1 MNFVP
6 VQVYQNYID
15 AHIIKGRL
23 EEANINCWLKDEHT
37 VTTNP
42 IWTNAVGGIK
52 LMVAEVQVTRALSLL
67 EEFEAERKNSQ
78 ACEKCGSHNIERVS
92 TPRKASNWF
101 SALASF
107 FFGDY
112 AIAVDKVY
120 HCFDCGHES
129 PTALVKT
136 AELN

>member
-15 AHIIKGRL
+15 AHIAKGQL
-23 EEANINCWLKDEHT
+23 EEAGIPCWLKDEHT

-52 LMVAEVQVTRALSLL
+52 LMVAEAAQQEARELL
-67 EEFEAERKNSQ
+67 QQIDQEKRSRL
-78 ACEKCGSHNIERVS
+78 ACIKCGSHNVEYVS
-92 TPRKASNWF
+92 TPRKASNWL

-112 AIAVDKVY
+112 AIATDKVY
-120 HCFDCGHES
+120 HCFTCGYES
-129 PTALVKT
+129 PDMATSIEK
-136 AELN
+136 